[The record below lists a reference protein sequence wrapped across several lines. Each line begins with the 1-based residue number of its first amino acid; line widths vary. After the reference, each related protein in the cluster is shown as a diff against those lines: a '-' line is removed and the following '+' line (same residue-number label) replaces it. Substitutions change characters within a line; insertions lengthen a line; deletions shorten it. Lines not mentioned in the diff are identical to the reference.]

1 MISPKLCN
9 GLQNL
14 IVGLLSEA
22 YFRRFY
28 FRETLKQKIMA
39 ILKLT
44 IVPAKVLTDGRHKIR
59 IALAHNSGTRY
70 IPTDCIVND
79 MSQFKEGQVV
89 NHPNAAAMNVKLRN
103 LLNHYQRVIDSIYD
117 VQAYSCSELRELLIK
132 KKDYTNIKFSR
143 VANEYLSE
151 LMEEKRVKSE
161 KLYRLAC
168 NSFIK
173 SQGDMLLTM
182 ISPKNIKQ
190 YEVSLNEKNL
200 SPTTIKIYLTLL
212 KVVLNYAKKR
222 NMVRFE
228 VEPFEFCRMPS
239 ANIRELDLTVEE
251 LKAIRDLEAP
261 KYNIG
266 VARDIFMLSYY
277 LGGINLVD
285 MLEIDFRK
293 SWIEYHRRKTKNKKN
308 RESKTAFSIQPEA
321 RKIIDKYMQKK
332 NGKLVFGKY
341 KTFGQCYS
349 VVSRKME
356 ELAKLAGINKR
367 LVYYSA
373 RKSFVQHGFELGISL
388 ETLEYCIGQSM
399 KTNRPIFN
407 YLRIMR
413 GHADKAIRTI
423 LDNLK

>member
-1 MISPKLCN
+1 
-9 GLQNL
+9 
-14 IVGLLSEA
+14 
-22 YFRRFY
+22 
-28 FRETLKQKIMA
+28 MA

-70 IPTDCIVND
+70 IPTECIVND

-103 LLNHYQRVIDSIYD
+103 LLNHYQKVIDSIYD

-285 MLEIDFRK
+285 MMEIDFRK
-293 SWIEYHRRKTKNKKN
+293 SWIEYYRRKTKNKKN
-308 RESKTAFSIQPEA
+308 GESKTAFSIQPEA
-321 RKIIDKYMQKK
+321 REIIDKYMQKK

-367 LVYYSA
+367 VVYYSA

>member
-1 MISPKLCN
+1 
-9 GLQNL
+9 
-14 IVGLLSEA
+14 
-22 YFRRFY
+22 
-28 FRETLKQKIMA
+28 MA

-44 IVPAKVLTDGRHKIR
+44 IVPAKVLTDGKHKIR
-59 IALAHNSGTRY
+59 VSLAHNSGTRY
-70 IPTDCIVND
+70 IPTDCIVD
-79 MSQFKEGQVV
+79 SMSQFRDGQVV
-89 NHPNAAAMNVKLRN
+89 NHPEAAAMNVKLRN
-103 LLNHYQRVIDSIYD
+103 LLNHYQKVIDSIYD
-117 VQAYSCSELRELLIK
+117 VHAYSCSELRELLIK
-132 KKDYTNIKFSR
+132 KKDYTNVKFSDA
-143 VANEYLSE
+143 ANEYLSE
-151 LMEEKRVKSE
+151 LAEEKRLKSE

-168 NSFIK
+168 NSFIN

-182 ISPKNIKQ
+182 ITPRSIKQ
-190 YEVSLNEKNL
+190 HGASLDEKGL

-212 KVVLNYAKKR
+212 KVILNYAVKR

-228 VEPFEFCRMPS
+228 IDPFEFYRMPS

-251 LKAIRDLEAP
+251 LKAIRDLDAP
-261 KYNIG
+261 KYNIR
-266 VARDIFMLSYY
+266 VVRDIFMLSYY

-293 SWIEYHRRKTKNKKN
+293 NWIEYYRRKTKNKKN
-308 RESKTAFSIQPEA
+308 GESKTAFSIQPEA
-321 RKIIDKYMQKK
+321 REIIDKYIQK
-332 NGKLVFGKY
+332 NGKLLFGKY
-341 KTFGQCYS
+341 ETFGKCYS

-356 ELAKLAGINKR
+356 ELAKLAGISKR
-367 LVYYSA
+367 VVYYSA

>member
-1 MISPKLCN
+1 
-9 GLQNL
+9 
-14 IVGLLSEA
+14 
-22 YFRRFY
+22 
-28 FRETLKQKIMA
+28 MA

-70 IPTDCIVND
+70 IPTDCIVNN
-79 MSQFKEGQVV
+79 MSQFREGQIV
-89 NHPNAAAMNVKLRN
+89 NHPDAAAMNVKLRN
-103 LLNHYQRVIDSIYD
+103 LLNHYQKVIDSIYD

-132 KKDYTNIKFSR
+132 KKDYTNVKFSR

-151 LMEEKRVKSE
+151 LMEEKRAKSE

-173 SQGDMLLTM
+173 SQGDLPLTM
-182 ISPKNIKQ
+182 ISPRNIKQ
-190 YEVSLNEKNL
+190 YEISLNERNL
-200 SPTTIKIYLTLL
+200 SPTTVKIYLTLL
-212 KVVLNYAKKR
+212 KVVINYAKKR

-228 VEPFEFCRMPS
+228 VDPFEFCRMPS

-261 KYNIG
+261 KYNIR

-277 LGGINLVD
+277 LGGINLID

-293 SWIEYHRRKTKNKKN
+293 DWVEYYRRKTKNKKN
-308 RESKTAFSIQPEA
+308 GESKTAFSIQPEA
-321 RKIIDKYMQKK
+321 REIIDKYIQKK

-356 ELAKLAGINKR
+356 ELAKLAGITKR
-367 LVYYSA
+367 VVYYSA

-407 YLRIMR
+407 YVRIMR

>member
-1 MISPKLCN
+1 
-9 GLQNL
+9 
-14 IVGLLSEA
+14 
-22 YFRRFY
+22 
-28 FRETLKQKIMA
+28 MA

-70 IPTDCIVND
+70 IPTECIVDD
-79 MSQFKEGQVV
+79 MSQFREGQVV
-89 NHPNAAAMNVKLRN
+89 NHPEAAAMNVKLRN
-103 LLNHYQRVIDSIYD
+103 LLNHYQKVIDSIYD

-132 KKDYTNIKFSR
+132 KKDYTNVKFSDA
-143 VANEYLSE
+143 ANEYLSE
-151 LMEEKRVKSE
+151 LVEEKRVKSE
-161 KLYRLAC
+161 KLYRLAG
-168 NSFIK
+168 NSFIN
-173 SQGDMLLTM
+173 SQGDLLLTM
-182 ISPKNIKQ
+182 ITPRNIKQ
-190 YEVSLNEKNL
+190 YGASLDERGL

-212 KVVLNYAKKR
+212 KVILNYAVKR

-228 VEPFEFCRMPS
+228 IDPFEFYRMPS

-251 LKAIRDLEAP
+251 LKSIRDLEAP

-266 VARDIFMLSYY
+266 VVRDIFMLSYY

-293 SWIEYHRRKTKNKKN
+293 TWIEYYRRKTKNKKN
-308 RESKTAFSIQPEA
+308 GESKTAFSIQPEA
-321 RKIIDKYMQKK
+321 REIIEKYIQK

-356 ELAKLAGINKR
+356 ELAELAGISKR
-367 LVYYSA
+367 VVYYSA